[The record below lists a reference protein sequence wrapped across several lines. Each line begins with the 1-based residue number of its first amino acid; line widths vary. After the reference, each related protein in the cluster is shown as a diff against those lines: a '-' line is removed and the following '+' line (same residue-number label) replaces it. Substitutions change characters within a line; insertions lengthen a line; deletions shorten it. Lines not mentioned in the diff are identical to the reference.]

1 MSKSIQALDFEPDP
15 TPHSTPN
22 LQVLPTV
29 VSVQFKSLRCS
40 ELEGLEV
47 RYLRADTSI
56 DCDSAEYQTFVG
68 RVAWLLA
75 LYLCVPLVY
84 LALLYRVSDRLHA
97 PPVAGDD
104 KREQQKLNE
113 AKLQLR
119 EESDPELRPLKFLF
133 KGYRSQYW
141 CVLRNKIYATSPQA
155 LT

>member
-1 MSKSIQALDFEPDP
+1 MSKSTQARDFEPDP
-15 TPHSTPN
+15 TPHPTLN

-40 ELEGLEV
+40 ELEGLGM

-75 LYLCVPLVY
+75 LYLCVPFVY

-97 PPVAGDD
+97 PPGADP
-104 KREQQKLNE
+104 KERKLEE
-113 AKLQLR
+113 AKLRLQ
-119 EESDPELRPLKFLF
+119 EESDQSFVRSSSCS
-133 KGYRSQYW
+133 KGTDPSSGACRITQLS
-141 CVLRNKIYATSPQA
+141 
-155 LT
+155 LTV

>member
-1 MSKSIQALDFEPDP
+1 MPQ
-15 TPHSTPN
+15 TPIF
-22 LQVLPTV
+22 QVLPTV

-47 RYLRADTSI
+47 RYLRADSSI

-68 RVAWLLA
+68 RVVWLLA

-97 PPVAGDD
+97 PPGADPEE
-104 KREQQKLNE
+104 RKLEE
-113 AKLQLR
+113 AKLLLQ

-133 KGYRSQYW
+133 KGYPPRYW
-141 CVLRNKIYATSPQA
+141 CVTNYSVVSYSLDK
-155 LT
+155 

>member
-1 MSKSIQALDFEPDP
+1 M
-15 TPHSTPN
+15 
-22 LQVLPTV
+22 
-29 VSVQFKSLRCS
+29 QFKSLRCS
-40 ELEGLEV
+40 ELAGLGV

-97 PPVAGDD
+97 PPGADD
-104 KREQQKLNE
+104 DNREERKLEE
-113 AKLQLR
+113 AKLLLQ

-133 KGYRSQYW
+133 KGYRPQYW
-141 CVLRNKIYATSPQA
+141 CVSNFSVVTSIKKWSCNESSAHSHHPPYW
-155 LT
+155 LFGEIGV

>member
-1 MSKSIQALDFEPDP
+1 MSKSIQARNFEPDP
-15 TPHSTPN
+15 TPHPTLNP
-22 LQVLPTV
+22 QVLPTV

-56 DCDSAEYQTFVG
+56 DCDSAEYQAFVG

-97 PPVAGDD
+97 PPGADPEE
-104 KREQQKLNE
+104 RKLKE
-113 AKLQLR
+113 AKLLLQ

-133 KGYRSQYW
+133 KGYRPQFW
-141 CVLRNKIYATSPQA
+141 CVSNYSVVAYGLNE
-155 LT
+155 